1 MINIYNNFKKF
12 APIILRYGIGLVYLW
27 FGISQLLNPANFVGY
42 LPDFI
47 FNSSYATTFV
57 LINAVFEII
66 ASILL
71 ISGIFTRIVAILL
84 ALHLLAITI
93 DVGYGEIG
101 VRDFGLTIATIT
113 IFLWGE
119 DEWCMEKKWKKTNN

>member
-1 MINIYNNFKKF
+1 MANTKDNFKKF

-27 FGISQLLNPANFVGY
+27 FGISQLLSPENFVGY

-57 LINAVFEII
+57 IINGIFEII

-71 ISGIFTRIVAILL
+71 LSGIFTRIVAILL